1 MRIAKGFV
9 IRDVGG
15 KKYAVAT
22 GDAAKLFKGMLTVN
36 DTGEL
41 IFNLLKE
48 DTTQDIIVDKIV
60 AEYEVDRSVV
70 EKDVSDFISQLREI
84 NVILD

>member
-60 AEYEVDRSVV
+60 SEYEVDKSVV
-70 EKDVSDFISQLREI
+70 EKDVADFISQLREI
-84 NVILD
+84 NVIVD